1 MDEIPPIA
9 QTSKVAFTNNTPKTS
24 FFQRAA
30 QASWWM
36 PVFALLLWKGAELAL
51 KRMEPQ
57 AQNTVLIN
65 LGVEGVTFLLC
76 CLSIALGL
84 LALCGIPKNGTRGIL
99 WRALR
104 GMVASAT
111 LLFFMAAV
119 FVNGITAAAKSRFS
133 ISTLQQA
140 VQQLHDDSKKQLANG
155 NGLSPASGQAQL
167 DQLQT
172 ALEKAA
178 AGSSGDTSLVAKA
191 GAMFAGELRAVSK
204 EYADSAQALQNPWV
218 LDLRGVDKRE
228 QLLNRKD
235 TVRNFMASNEKLMVF
250 FQDGDKHFRDD
261 LVKLKVPDAV
271 AEASLKAF
279 RRSADE
285 RTVLVVKIRQT
296 DQQIGTALLG
306 MLDTL
311 DANWGAWKFSAEKH
325 TVVFTDP
332 ALLAKYN
339 GYFANMQSARGDQK
353 QLQAKLMDLPIQ
365 QPGGATQTAAR

>member
-1 MDEIPPIA
+1 
-9 QTSKVAFTNNTPKTS
+9 
-24 FFQRAA
+24 
-30 QASWWM
+30 M
-36 PVFALLLWKGAELAL
+36 PVVAWPLWKGAALVL
-51 KRMEPQ
+51 KRMEPRD
-57 AQNTVLIN
+57 AVLIT

-76 CLSIALGL
+76 SLSIAFGL
-84 LALCGIPKNGTRGIL
+84 VALCGIPKNGARGIL

-104 GMVASAT
+104 GMVASGT

-119 FVNGITAAAKSRFS
+119 FVNGITAAAKTRFA
-133 ISTLQQA
+133 ISNLQQA
-140 VQQLHDDSKKQLANG
+140 VQEIHDDSKKQLANG
-155 NGLSPASGQAQL
+155 NGLSPATGQAQL
-167 DQLQT
+167 DKLQS

-178 AGSSGDTSLVAKA
+178 AGSSGDTAMVAKA
-191 GAMFAGELRAVSK
+191 AALFAGELRAVSK
-204 EYADSAQALQNPWV
+204 EYGDSAQLLQNPWV

-228 QLLNRKD
+228 QLLSRKD

-250 FQDGDKHFRDD
+250 FQNGEKHFRDD
-261 LVKLKVPDAV
+261 MVKLKVPDAV
-271 AEASLKAF
+271 VETSVKGY

-306 MLDTL
+306 MLDIL
-311 DANWGAWKFSAEKH
+311 DANWGGWKFSAEKH

-339 GYFANMQSARGDQK
+339 GYFAGMQSARGDQK
-353 QLQAKLMDLPIQ
+353 QLQARLMDVPIQ